1 MKGSDYIKYKFSFKN
16 VKYLTYCNLQI
27 KILNTVNANKIRVT
41 GQLFI
46 FKFHYVIE
54 FHFQKR
60 TVHNFSSKY
69 NVKKNAED
77 CHNVHIV
84 ISYQN

>member
-46 FKFHYVIE
+46 FIIPLSD
-54 FHFQKR
+54 R
-60 TVHNFSSKY
+60 ISFS
-69 NVKKNAED
+69 KKD
-77 CHNVHIV
+77 
-84 ISYQN
+84 SP

>member
-16 VKYLTYCNLQI
+16 VKYLTYCNLQT

-46 FKFHYVIE
+46 FIIPLSD
-54 FHFQKR
+54 R
-60 TVHNFSSKY
+60 
-69 NVKKNAED
+69 
-77 CHNVHIV
+77 I
-84 ISYQN
+84 